1 MLAYNKRRDSDK
13 ISAALQFLPVLRA
26 LCEKEFNVVATLIDV
41 LDTAVKIG
49 LGASISAVA
58 AYWHSKHRD
67 KADSVKEYEKR
78 HRSLLEQVADQA
90 EQLNHVYLK
99 YWALVVEWVRY
110 KNNGK
115 EWPENRR
122 SELEETKTEL
132 FASFGS
138 LTSAESKLLLV
149 GENEAYS
156 KLREIGEAVVQF
168 RRTCYVDKSSLTE
181 TEMESKKAE
190 IKKLR
195 EELYEFLSST
205 YQTNFT

>member
-1 MLAYNKRRDSDK
+1 M
-13 ISAALQFLPVLRA
+13 
-26 LCEKEFNVVATLIDV
+26 ATLIDV

-49 LGASISAVA
+49 LGASISAIA
-58 AYWHSKHRD
+58 TYWHSKHRD
-67 KADSVKEYEKR
+67 KAESAKEYEKR
-78 HRSLLEQVADQA
+78 HRSLLEQVAEQA

-110 KNNGK
+110 TKNGK
-115 EWPENRR
+115 ERPDGRR
-122 SELEETKTEL
+122 SELEETKVEL

-156 KLREIGEAVVQF
+156 KLRELGEAVVQF
-168 RRTCYVDKSSLTE
+168 RRSCHVDKLSLTE
-181 TEMESKKAE
+181 EDIEKKKKE
-190 IKKLR
+190 IKRLR
-195 EELYEFLSST
+195 EELYELLSST

>member
-1 MLAYNKRRDSDK
+1 
-13 ISAALQFLPVLRA
+13 VT
-26 LCEKEFNVVATLIDV
+26 TLIDV

-49 LGASISAVA
+49 LGAAISAIA
-58 AYWHSKHRD
+58 TYWHSKYRD
-67 KADSVKEYEKR
+67 KAESAKEYEKR

-110 KNNGK
+110 EKNQKN
-115 EWPENRR
+115 WPDERR
-122 SELEETKTEL
+122 AELEEIKTEL

-138 LTSAESKLLLV
+138 LTSAESKLLLI
-149 GENEAYS
+149 GENEAYA
-156 KLREIGEAVVQF
+156 KMRELGETVVQF
-168 RRTCYVDKSSLTE
+168 RRTCYVDKKSLTE
-181 TEMESKKAE
+181 EEIEQNKNR

-195 EELYEFLSST
+195 EELYELLSSS